1 VVVAVEVL
9 IHHMPVPQVDP
20 VVVAEVI
27 EQVQPEETALVI
39 HSQAHLEPHLQT
51 DGDILVEMLRTQVLV
66 AVAVVPVVMVVM
78 VTLVVMEDPVEQV
91 FNFLQHIEI
100 HSALWDSLD
109 QVVVDIG

>member
-1 VVVAVEVL
+1 MVVAVEVL

-78 VTLVVMEDPVEQV
+78 VMMDPVVMVEQV
-91 FNFLQHIEI
+91 FNFLQHIETQI
-100 HSALWDSLD
+100 TLWDSLD

>member
-1 VVVAVEVL
+1 VVVVAVEIL
-9 IHHMPVPQVDP
+9 LHHMLVPQVDL

-27 EQVQPEETALVI
+27 ELLQPEEMALVI

-51 DGDILVEMLRTQVLV
+51 DGDILVELLLTQVLV
-66 AVAVVPVVMVVM
+66 VEVVVPEASVVMVIM
-78 VTLVVMEDPVEQV
+78 VMEHLVEQV

-100 HSALWDSLD
+100 HNLVSGSLD